1 MPIKPQSGAGLIEA
15 LVAILILSIGLL
27 GMLGM
32 QTAALKYE
40 QTGWIR
46 SALST
51 NLASLADRVRS
62 NSGADGAAYTYS
74 QTYSEDRTAIA
85 AGSGYF
91 TPSKNC
97 DTATC
102 SAAELAAYDLLVWR
116 RDVNAQLPGGSGF
129 VVPTGTKGQDLRF
142 LVTIA
147 WFDKDN
153 VDALGATA
161 SPPICEATTTGI
173 AARNCCP
180 SALGT
185 AAALSGVR
193 CANLEMIP

>member
-1 MPIKPQSGAGLIEA
+1 MKIQKGAGLIEA
-15 LVAILILSIGLL
+15 LVAILVLSIGLL

-40 QTGWIR
+40 QTSWIR
-46 SALST
+46 SALSSS
-51 NLASLADRVRS
+51 LASLADRVRS
-62 NSGADGAAYTYS
+62 NVGAAETAYS
-74 QTYSEDRTAIA
+74 YNQTYAQDRA
-85 AGSGYF
+85 AVEASASYF
-91 TPSKNC
+91 TPAKNC
-97 DTATC
+97 DTTIC
-102 SAAELAAYDLLVWR
+102 SAAELATYDLLMWR

-153 VDALGATA
+153 VDPVGATI
-161 SPPICEATTTGI
+161 SPNICAAGTTGI

-180 SALGT
+180 AALGN

-193 CANLEMIP
+193 CANLELVP